1 MIKTRSTFRTAAA
14 HLALTLGVAVT
25 GLAMAQTP
33 APATPDKAP
42 ATPQWKQKAT
52 HGSWEVICAKP
63 DKKEI
68 CQVVQALETRNEKDG
83 KSTGQ
88 RLLRMTLQKQQEGVV
103 LSFELPFGIDLRPGM
118 VYQID
123 GGKETTVPFLTCM
136 PGGCLVSTIVT
147 DDIKRQLTSGKQMK
161 VGFRPLG
168 SEKVVVIDVTL
179 DGLGKAYPSL

>member
-1 MIKTRSTFRTAAA
+1 MIMKNFILHRTVTCIALSLGLIAAGFATAQTAA
-14 HLALTLGVAVT
+14 
-25 GLAMAQTP
+25 P
-33 APATPDKAP
+33 AASDKAP
-42 ATPQWKQKAT
+42 VAPVWKQKAT

-63 DKKEI
+63 EKKEV

-88 RLLRMTLQKQQEGVV
+88 RLLRLTLQKQQEGIV

-123 GGKETTVPFLTCM
+123 GAAEATLPFLTCV
-136 PGGCLVSTIVT
+136 PGGCLVSTVLT
-147 DDIKRQLTSGKQMK
+147 DSIATQLKSGKQMK

-168 SEKVVVIDVTL
+168 SEKVVVIDVSL
-179 DGLGKAYPSL
+179 DGLGKAFSAL